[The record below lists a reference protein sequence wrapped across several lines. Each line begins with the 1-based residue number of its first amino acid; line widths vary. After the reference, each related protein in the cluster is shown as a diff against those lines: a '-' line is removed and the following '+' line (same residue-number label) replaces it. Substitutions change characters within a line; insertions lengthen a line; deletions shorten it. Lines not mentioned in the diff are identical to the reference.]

1 MNSSEPLPP
10 TDQSAPTESAANA
23 RNAGHSRRVF
33 LFKLSLLLNGAVGA
47 ILAVPIV
54 GYLLGPALKRTT
66 NEDSWINL
74 GPLTNFPEGETRLV
88 NFRNPVTTPWDG
100 QTGDIPC
107 WVRHISGNDFQV
119 FAINCAHLGCPVR

>member
-1 MNSSEPLPP
+1 MEQDEMNSSEPLPP

-74 GPLTNFPEGETRLV
+74 GPLKFP
-88 NFRNPVTTPWDG
+88 
-100 QTGDIPC
+100 
-107 WVRHISGNDFQV
+107 
-119 FAINCAHLGCPVR
+119 